1 MMYTIRVSDG
11 VDKVIAKWKKSNP
24 NLFKKYKKIYKEL
37 LEHPKTGLGHPEALR
52 GGGDITWSR
61 HITAHDRIIYDI
73 YEEVVEVYILEVEGI
88 TTINDKTV
96 MVEYCV
102 YWLEN
107 GEPMHEV
114 FSSLAA
120 AEMYS
125 CAIRGKENIE
135 WVEVSEEET
144 IDLDELEDMFPDD
157 FCGV

>member
-1 MMYTIRVSDG
+1 
-11 VDKVIAKWKKSNP
+11 
-24 NLFKKYKKIYKEL
+24 
-37 LEHPKTGLGHPEALR
+37 
-52 GGGDITWSR
+52 
-61 HITAHDRIIYDI
+61 
-73 YEEVVEVYILEVEGI
+73 
-88 TTINDKTV
+88 

-144 IDLDELEDMFPDD
+144 IDLDELEDMWKIQCKLPHKTKAILPP
-157 FCGV
+157 

>member
-1 MMYTIRVSDG
+1 
-11 VDKVIAKWKKSNP
+11 
-24 NLFKKYKKIYKEL
+24 
-37 LEHPKTGLGHPEALR
+37 
-52 GGGDITWSR
+52 
-61 HITAHDRIIYDI
+61 
-73 YEEVVEVYILEVEGI
+73 
-88 TTINDKTV
+88 

-157 FCGV
+157 FCGMTSAACNPLG